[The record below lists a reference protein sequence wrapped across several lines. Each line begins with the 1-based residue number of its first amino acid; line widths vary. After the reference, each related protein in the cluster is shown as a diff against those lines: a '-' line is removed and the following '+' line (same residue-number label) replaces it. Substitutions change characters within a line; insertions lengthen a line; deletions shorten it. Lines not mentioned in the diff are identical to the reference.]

1 MIVSMC
7 RESRSK
13 HAILESQPKM
23 NKSRIVELSLR
34 ALRCYDPDD
43 YVAEINE
50 LYDCIVEGR
59 LYEDE
64 PSLTEDDMID
74 ILHSLTSESKHV
86 KKHSLKNI
94 LINDNATG
102 TPVASTR
109 KLLADVLLDY

>member
-1 MIVSMC
+1 
-7 RESRSK
+7 
-13 HAILESQPKM
+13 M

-50 LYDCIVEGR
+50 IYDCIVEGR

-74 ILHSLTSESKHV
+74 ILQSLTSESKHI
-86 KKHSLKNI
+86 KKHSLKKI
-94 LINDNATG
+94 LIIDNAAGKQTD
-102 TPVASTR
+102 TTR
-109 KLLADVLLDY
+109 KLLSDVLLDY